1 MARTILVCGAV
12 LLATTVLAH
21 AERICDIEKR
31 ATKLIDGDQ
40 LTVTGHIAKSY
51 GANDFEVYSYDIAD
65 NCGAIHAGHD
75 KPIQCRG
82 AVTINGKF
90 DSDETIAKYGDI
102 AIWVTS
108 YRCQ

>member
-1 MARTILVCGAV
+1 MARTILVCGAM
-12 LLATTVLAH
+12 LLATTALAH

-31 ATKLIDGDQ
+31 VAKLNDGDP
-40 LTVTGHIAKSY
+40 LTVTGRIAKAH
-51 GANDFEVYSYDIAD
+51 GPNDFEVYSYDIAD
-65 NCGAIHAGHD
+65 NCGAIYAGHD

-90 DSDETIAKYGDI
+90 DAEESIGKFGDI
-102 AIWVTS
+102 AICVTS